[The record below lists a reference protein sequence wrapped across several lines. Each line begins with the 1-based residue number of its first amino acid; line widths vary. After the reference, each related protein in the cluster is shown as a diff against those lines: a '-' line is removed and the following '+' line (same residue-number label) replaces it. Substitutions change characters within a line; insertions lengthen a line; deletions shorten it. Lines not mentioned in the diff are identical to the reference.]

1 MSLYKLLNT
10 WELQTAISLAMQDND
25 CDAARAM
32 SCVMRERQ
40 AQFVAMSAAHDL
52 AMATPGKYCWP
63 MSDEVVGSVDC
74 DRPDTLQDRS
84 SNRLTSAL

>member
-63 MSDEVVGSVDC
+63 MSDEVVGPVTDPAPAH
-74 DRPDTLQDRS
+74 RRERS
-84 SNRLTSAL
+84 R